1 MYAAVL
7 RSLGKPPRY
16 DQFPDPV
23 PGEGEVI
30 VQVRAASLKPVDR
43 QLASGSHFA
52 SPRELPVVCGT
63 DGLGSLSDGTRVF
76 FGGTRPPYGAMAERT
91 LVRREFCFPVPD
103 NISDETAAALPNPG
117 VSAWVSLVFRAKLVP
132 GESVLILG
140 ATGVTGKLAIRIAK
154 LLGAARVVAAGRNQQ
169 VLSTLPELGADAI
182 IWLGTS
188 DNELRNAFAGA
199 TGSSGFQIVLDYLWG
214 RPVEVLLSA
223 MTRKEFVVVGSETR
237 LVQVGE
243 SAGPTISLP
252 ATVLRSSALAILGT
266 AGIPP
271 RDVLV
276 DALQKVLAHA
286 ASGDLS
292 IDTQDVPLADV
303 EKAWQ
308 REPQGRRLVFIP

>member
-1 MYAAVL
+1 MHAAVL

-30 VQVRAASLKPVDR
+30 VQVRAASLKPVDK

-117 VSAWVSLVFRAKLVP
+117 VSAWLSLAFRAKLAP

-140 ATGVTGKLAIRIAK
+140 ATGITGKLAVRIAK

-169 VLSTLPELGADAI
+169 VLSTLPELGADAT
-182 IWLGTS
+182 IWLEAS
-188 DNELRNAFAGA
+188 DNELRDAFASA
-199 TGSSGFQIVLDYLWG
+199 IGSSGFQVVIDYLWG

-223 MTRKEFVVVGSETR
+223 MTRKEFAAAGVETR

-252 ATVLRSSALAILGT
+252 AAVLRSSALTILGT

-276 DALQKVLAHA
+276 DALQKGLGYA
-286 ASGDLS
+286 ASADLS
-292 IDTQDVPLADV
+292 IDTQHVPLRMSRKLGNANRRDAD
-303 EKAWQ
+303 
-308 REPQGRRLVFIP
+308 G